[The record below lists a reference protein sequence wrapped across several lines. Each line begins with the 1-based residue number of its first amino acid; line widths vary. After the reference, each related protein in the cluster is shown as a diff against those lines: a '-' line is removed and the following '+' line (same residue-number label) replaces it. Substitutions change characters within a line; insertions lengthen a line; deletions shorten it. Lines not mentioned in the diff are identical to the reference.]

1 MAVQFRI
8 IRTGDNLADYSVSF
22 TEEQIGMIYDVLEDF
37 GYQDSDDGKTSSD
50 IMNKLYNLLEF

>member
-8 IRTGDNLADYSVSF
+8 TRTGDNLADYSVSF